1 MKIVISSGHSTKC
14 QGASDILNEVA
25 EATKVVDRVAE
36 LLAIAGVQVEVF
48 HDTVSDDQSENLN
61 RIVDFHNG
69 ETRDLDISVHFN
81 CYDGTASGTEC
92 LYVSQEDLAAEV
104 AAGIAHAGG
113 FKNRGPKKRTDLF
126 FLNNTE
132 EPAILI
138 EVCFVDSAVDADLYD
153 RNFDEICE
161 SIAEVVSGVDIPDT
175 VQPEPEPAP
184 PAGGF
189 SVTGKASTFGG
200 PLDQGMSRTEGL
212 AFITSINQAP
222 HLFLPYQPAGTTGL
236 ARRLNPCTHYVACRW
251 DYTKTPKPVLLD
263 KVAVVRALKTG
274 ISLKAFP
281 ADWGPNESTGR
292 VADLSPTLMDD
303 LGIKT
308 DDDVVVTFPV

>member
-14 QGASDILNEVA
+14 QGASDILNEVT

-36 LLAIAGVQVEVF
+36 LLAIAGVHVEVF

-92 LYVSQEDLAAEV
+92 LYVTQKDLAAEV
-104 AAGIAHAGG
+104 SALIAYVAG
-113 FKNRGPKKRTDLF
+113 FKNRGAKHRDDLF
-126 FLNNTE
+126 FLNNTD

-138 EVCFVDSAVDADLYD
+138 EVCFVDSALDADLYE

-161 SIAEVVSGVDIPDT
+161 AIAEVVSGVDIPDT
-175 VQPEPEPAP
+175 VPPVPEPPVP
-184 PAGGF
+184 GSF
-189 SVTGKASTFGG
+189 SVIGKASTFGG
-200 PLDQGMSRTEGL
+200 PDDTGVSPTEGL
-212 AFITSINQAP
+212 AFIFSVVQAP
-222 HLFLPYQPAGTTGL
+222 QLFLPLQPEGTSGL
-236 ARRLNPCTHYVACRW
+236 ARRLNPYIHYVACRW
-251 DYTKTPKPVLLD
+251 NYSSTPKDMLA
-263 KVAVVRALKTG
+263 KGVALVRAIKTG

-281 ADWGPNESTGR
+281 ADWGPHESTGR
-292 VADLSPTLMDD
+292 VADLSPCLMDD
-303 LGIKT
+303 LGITT
-308 DDDVVVTFPV
+308 DDEVEVIFPV